1 MNRPM
6 IRPKIRSTLARR
18 VHTCSLA
25 GILAAVVLL
34 LPARVRADSVWP
46 RQFDSTSGTFII
58 YQPQPE
64 TLNGD
69 VLTGRLAFSLQRPGS
84 SEPAFGVMWFTERV
98 AIDRDSSTVTPSN
111 LDVTKVRLPGTTP
124 EDESRYE
131 HLVEAEAARW
141 DLSGSLE
148 ELQAG
153 LASAE
158 RARASV
164 AGLDTLPPHIV
175 FIEAR
180 AILVP
185 YDGAPALEKIEGTSL
200 ERVVNTPYAVV
211 HDPKSRM
218 YYLNGANLWYEAK
231 EPRGPW
237 SVIPEPPAAVHAV
250 VPPDTSAADQV
261 EGTPPLVVTAT
272 EPTELISTDGA
283 AKYAPLV
290 EDELLYVT
298 NTESDVVR
306 EVSTQR
312 IYVLLAGRWYWAKST
327 AGPWTFIRG
336 DGLPTSFSRIPPSSP
351 KAHLRASVAGTPEAE
366 DAIADAEIP
375 QTSPIRRDASDFKV
389 AYDGQPQFE
398 PIPGSRLAYAVNSDA
413 QVILADGRYFACDQ
427 GVWYVASDPQ
437 GPWQVSVDRPV
448 GVDDIPPS
456 CPVYDVRYV
465 YVYDVTPE
473 WVYFGYLPGY
483 LGCYPYYG
491 TVVFG
496 TGYRYR
502 PWLGPRYFYPRPWT
516 WGLFPRYNP
525 WLSRWSFGFTYG
537 SGFLH
542 VGFAWHSSTTRYK
555 GVLDPPRWLGPAGF
569 RRPLLARDGT
579 MIRTRRDLRV
589 AAIPVERAP
598 MNLYRRTANLPRV
611 DRTARPLPGRPTIA
625 PPVTREK
632 LPNNVFAGRDGKVYR
647 REDSGWKV
655 NQGRTWHPAPPDV
668 NPPAPPAAHPGGTSR
683 KEPTQNWP
691 PRFQRPLPAQEP
703 PRTEPPR
710 VEPPR
715 PAPPPVSP
723 APGNLEREFRG
734 RARTNPGARPAP
746 AREQK
751 PGEKKK

>member
-46 RQFDSTSGTFII
+46 RQFDSTSGTLII

-525 WLSRWSFGFTYG
+525 WLSRWSFGFTYAR
-537 SGFLH
+537 GFMR
-542 VGFAWHSSTTRYK
+542 VGFNWYSGAPRAIH
-555 GVLDPPRWLGPAGF
+555 DPPRWLGPGGY
-569 RRPLLARDGT
+569 RRPLLASDGS
-579 MIRTRRDLRV
+579 MIRTRRSMP
-589 AAIPVERAP
+589 APAMPVERAP
-598 MNLYRRTANLPRV
+598 MNLYHRTANLPRV
-611 DRTARPLPGRPTIA
+611 DRGASPVPARRVGTPATP
-625 PPVTREK
+625 RERI
-632 LPNNVFAGRDGKVYR
+632 PNDVFAGRDGRVYR
-647 REDSGWKV
+647 REAGGWKV
-655 NQGRTWHPAPPDV
+655 NRGPAWVPAPVEV
-668 NPPAPPAAHPGGTSR
+668 NPRPAPGRGAGAPARDEQMRNWPPRPASPPMQRPPATPRAEPQRPAPPA
-683 KEPTQNWP
+683 
-691 PRFQRPLPAQEP
+691 
-703 PRTEPPR
+703 
-710 VEPPR
+710 
-715 PAPPPVSP
+715 VSP
-723 APGNLEREFRG
+723 APGNLEREFQG
-734 RARTNPGARPAP
+734 RARAGGAARAP
-746 AREQK
+746 RTE
-751 PGEKKK
+751 PEKKKEEHPR